1 MTVYLEI
8 APQFEKS
15 PHLPDFDH
23 CVTATFENQETPIE
37 ADLTIVVDGDERI
50 RELNNNFLG
59 QDKPTDVLA
68 FPAGHIDPDTGH
80 TYLGDIVISYTQAKT
95 QAEAAGHL
103 ISSELCLLVVHGLL
117 HLLGHDHDTQE
128 SKAVMWS
135 AQDLVLA
142 HLDVNMISPGTL

>member
-8 APQFEKS
+8 APRFEKS
-15 PHLPDFDH
+15 PNLPDIDH
-23 CVTATFENQETPIE
+23 CVTATFENQETPLE

-50 RELNNNFLG
+50 RELNINYLG

-80 TYLGDIVISYTQAKT
+80 TYLGDIVISYPQAKT

-103 ISSELCLLVVHGLL
+103 ISSELCLLVVHGVL
-117 HLLGHDHDTQE
+117 HLLGHDHDNPE
-128 SKAVMWS
+128 SRAIMWA
-135 AQDLVLA
+135 AQQQILA
-142 HLDVNMISPGTL
+142 SLDVYVISPET